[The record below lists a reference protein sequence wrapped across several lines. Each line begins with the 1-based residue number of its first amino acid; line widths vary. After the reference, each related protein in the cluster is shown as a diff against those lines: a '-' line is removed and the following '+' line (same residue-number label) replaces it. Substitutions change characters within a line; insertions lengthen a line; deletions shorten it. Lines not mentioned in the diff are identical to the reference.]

1 MADVHVMETSGGRT
15 RLVLH
20 VSIPVANNA
29 AGVAYRTALINSNI
43 GGMTSLPDGDGTNG
57 TISAA
62 EKASL
67 ASGALYEAVVSIKR
81 ADVTGPGLN
90 ALFAKQ
96 APEIR
101 TELQGRLVNF
111 GGSV

>member
-20 VSIPVANNA
+20 VSIPAANNA
-29 AGVAYRTALINSNI
+29 AGVAYRTAVVNSKL
-43 GGMTSLPDGDGTNG
+43 GGTTSLPDGDGTAG

-62 EKASL
+62 EKASI
-67 ASGALYEAVVSIKR
+67 ASGALYEATVSIKR
-81 ADVTGPGLN
+81 ADLTVQGLN

-101 TELQGRLVNF
+101 GELQGRLASF
-111 GGSV
+111 GGTV